1 MINAAFSNT
10 VDNVRKHRDIKLVR
24 TKRRRNYLISD
35 PSYYTKKFFTE
46 NVLAI
51 EMKKTQKIM
60 NKPVYLDLLI
70 LDIRK
75 IAMYEFWYDYIK

>member
-60 NKPVYLDLLI
+60 NKPVYLGLLI